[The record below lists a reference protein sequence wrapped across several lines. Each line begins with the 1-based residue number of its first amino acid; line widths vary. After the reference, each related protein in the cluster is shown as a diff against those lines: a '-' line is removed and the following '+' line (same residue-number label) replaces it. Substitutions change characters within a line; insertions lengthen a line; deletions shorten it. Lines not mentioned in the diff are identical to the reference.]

1 MSELVNFH
9 VDQYASFE
17 STVFWRDDSG
27 FPNLMNDFTA
37 QMQLRQTYDDTLILT
52 LTSEE
57 DGGLTITAAEG
68 RIDIE
73 ITPEQSK
80 DFDFVNCKYDLIAIG
95 PDDVVTR
102 IIEGFFTLRKGV
114 THDVVVGP

>member
-1 MSELVNFH
+1 MSELGNFH

-17 STVFWRDDSG
+17 TCVFWRDDSG
-27 FPNLMNDFTA
+27 FPVLMNDFHA

-52 LTSEE
+52 LT
-57 DGGLTITAAEG
+57 DDDGLTITPAEG

-73 ITPEQSK
+73 ITPELTAE
-80 DFDFVNCKYDLIAIG
+80 FDFVNCKYDLLAIG
-95 PDDVVTR
+95 PDQVVTR

-114 THDVVVGP
+114 THDVPVGP